1 MMTNEQEVKY
11 PWKALLKKRRVIH
24 HLLLMIPGCV
34 AYLLLPILFSAD
46 PLLLSIL
53 SRTCSIYVIVAFLL
67 MANGVLLMLLDI
79 YNLRDSGKS
88 RPLRGFVQVLQV
100 LLFLVG
106 TIVAIA
112 VLIDKSPMKL
122 FAGLGASAA
131 VLMLVFKDSILGFV
145 SGIQLSANDMVR
157 IGDWIAL
164 PNGVANGIVQEI
176 TLNTVKVQ
184 NWDNTISMIPP
195 YSLVNSPFQNWRG
208 MLEGGGRRVD
218 KKIYLDL
225 DTLHFCSSEQLK
237 SICREVPLLA
247 DYQPAAG
254 EIPTNA
260 QLYRIYIELY
270 LRSLPVVNQDMD
282 LIISQKEPT
291 EYGVPIQVY
300 FFSRNK
306 VWKEYE
312 RIQSD
317 IFDHLLVMVQKFD
330 LKLYQ
335 YR

>member
-53 SRTCSIYVIVAFLL
+53 SRTCAIYVIVAFLL

-260 QLYRIYIELY
+260 QLYRIYIERY

-282 LIISQKEPT
+282 LIISQKET
-291 EYGVPIQVY
+291 Y
-300 FFSRNK
+300 
-306 VWKEYE
+306 
-312 RIQSD
+312 RIWCSYPSV
-317 IFDHLLVMVQKFD
+317 FLFQK
-330 LKLYQ
+330 
-335 YR
+335 